1 MPKGSFKRSTNKSTP
16 VYQKRAKVSQ
26 KGEGAKRVRFAL
38 PAKPMT
44 ASIAATAATTATTEV
59 KEPNDSKKLDL
70 ERERDELYKQIQSSQ
85 GFWDDQV
92 NYVELAIK
100 NSTSAAERATLTERL
115 SHLHAQCTE
124 FMNHLEGKHKSLSIE
139 CIKSDVGKF
148 KALYPLLKEKPFAL
162 KALQE
167 FVKLLE

>member
-1 MPKGSFKRSTNKSTP
+1 MKRSANKSTP

-44 ASIAATAATTATTEV
+44 ASIAATTATTEV
-59 KEPNDSKKLDL
+59 KEPNDSKKLEL
-70 ERERDELYKQIQSSQ
+70 ERDRDALHKQIQSSQ
-85 GFWDDQV
+85 VFWDEQI
-92 NYVELAIK
+92 NFVERAIK
-100 NSTSAAERATLTERL
+100 NSTSADERATLTERL

>member
-44 ASIAATAATTATTEV
+44 ASIAATTEV
-59 KEPNDSKKLDL
+59 KEPNDSKKLEL
-70 ERERDELYKQIQSSQ
+70 ERERDALHKQIQSSQ
-85 GFWDDQV
+85 VFWDEQV
-92 NYVELAIK
+92 NFVQLAIK

>member
-1 MPKGSFKRSTNKSTP
+1 MPKVSSKRSANKSTV

-26 KGEGAKRVRFAL
+26 KGEPSPKGAKRVRFAL

-44 ASIAATAATTATTEV
+44 ATIAVTV
-59 KEPNDSKKLDL
+59 KEPSEDKKLDL
-70 ERERDELYKQIQSSQ
+70 ERDRDALHKQIQSSQ
-85 GFWDDQV
+85 VFWDEQV
-92 NYVELAIK
+92 NFVELAIK
-100 NSTSAAERATLTERL
+100 NSTSAAERATLAERL
-115 SHLHAQCTE
+115 AHLHAQCTE

-148 KALYPLLKEKPFAL
+148 KALFPLLKEKPFAL

-167 FVKLLE
+167 YVKLLE